1 MKTKLSDELDSW
13 EYKVKVRMRND
24 IKSIQWMWSNSCKI
38 EGGRC
43 HISKNVMTQQCQ
55 LNHWNGR
62 VIICFPNIMYY
73 K

>member
-43 HISKNVMTQQCQ
+43 HISKNVMTDKETKATRKD
-55 LNHWNGR
+55 NR
-62 VIICFPNIMYY
+62 VDQTYGNNVIM
-73 K
+73 